1 MRDVLES
8 PQVRTG
14 NPLLT
19 DGLPGQLGTVGEGL
33 VLVVALSPADL
44 EGNCWEGDW
53 VLVEEGS

>member
-19 DGLPGQLGTVGEGL
+19 DGLQGQLGTVDEGL
-33 VLVVALSPADL
+33 VLVVTLSPADL
-44 EGNCWEGDW
+44 EGDC
-53 VLVEEGS
+53 